1 MVSEK
6 PEPSSS
12 TKAPPRSG
20 ITPGLHPASSFAS
33 LRQANSHSLATPLSA
48 SVDKTSAFAE
58 TGEVQS
64 GRALSVGR
72 RARDDWIVSGQEKA
86 LASDP
91 KFRKY
96 ANLLERTLLSID
108 QVNEWADFI
117 TFLAKLLKTLQSY
130 PQFSIIPHK
139 LIVAKRLS
147 QCLNPALPQGVHQRA
162 LDVYAYI
169 LATIGQDGLRRDLQ
183 VWSTGLFPFF
193 QYAATAVRP
202 IVLGLFEKFYLPLT
216 AELRPAIKAFIL
228 ALLPGLE
235 EETGEHFERVCTLL
249 DRLSSAISLSFFL
262 QNLWLVL
269 ITGPGYRIAAI
280 NFLNR
285 RMPPLNPQETI
296 VPIVGQDVGLM
307 IRGYS
312 AALEDGNI
320 LVQRGI
326 LDLLLANLKLDSYGF
341 SCDTRHRDKLL
352 VTRAAL
358 GVVLRRDLSLSRRL
372 YTWLMGPASTS
383 EENSTYQS
391 QYFEEHGLNLVV
403 ESLRQDMMADH
414 VNAVVERQRPF
425 KVFIA
430 LLDKWEIGGPLS
442 RALALDAFRAFRV
455 LLKPEDTQDELLLTA
470 NMMFDSLDPF
480 TTWRSIFESISQYA
494 SPDKE
499 PDDCLALIKFILS
512 TFRLHDEELLRV
524 HIPLMATALVSIV
537 DQTILKY
544 PDFSPLRA
552 QEMLEVA
559 TSLLQDLPNNFFDLD
574 SSSSVGQPVDS
585 PSGLDLAR
593 RIYSAASLK
602 LVNPE
607 DMSCLRDSNLCS
619 NTFAAILRVI
629 ERFAFGTPTAANY
642 QVLSASLTCVE
653 TLINSLPTS
662 LGRIPVDW
670 TPSTFT
676 DSLLSQLKNVDLN
689 AAGFAIFEKAV
700 KVMLGLA
707 GAGRIQPPLIL
718 DNQNLLSTLV
728 IKLLDFLEGNT
739 APFFLQAVKLI
750 WELQKISQ
758 FRHVE
763 TIIAS
768 RLTSE
773 NPRVR
778 VSAFEAFGNLWR
790 HTEDAQLP
798 GNCLRIPMLLVLDS
812 LKSNDL
818 TNRRCGEAWMRCSLK
833 SYLRV
838 LDPLF
843 QILLSTE
850 IKRKPFKQQ
859 LEDHSTSTYHYI
871 YPFDQAIVH
880 HTLECVLTLARFG
893 GQGFTRIAKT
903 CFVKHSHDPLV
914 RQLLPPAGLESASY
928 LDALVKIMLLFI
940 NSDPHP
946 KLTLAMSA
954 HNQQIHATTADLLQM
969 LVSRGDIPPADIGT
983 IEETLSFRLLILI
996 RNRDYN
1002 LQNKLLHALHATI
1015 SVGISTPQS
1024 RHSISTEVA
1033 TIKDKPESESPTVNQ
1048 LFTILVGDGIT
1059 KQANTAIVHHWID
1072 FLLMTVPQIRRS
1084 LDEVVKPLIDRLVYR
1099 LRLLV
1104 LDLEKT
1110 YHANPEQHLESD
1122 FTDSD
1127 FSVFVNALERLM
1139 VVSIEGEGV
1148 SIGTAEA
1155 NSAKNSNERSLP
1167 SESTGGLFA
1176 GVFNVLGSSET
1187 AANLHQDRPKTEFQV
1202 RLGNVVRILMKAWD
1216 VSLQVG
1222 DEKELESSSSK
1233 LYFSV
1238 RIKMRARKAF
1248 ERLYKSV
1255 PTDVIVAIVDYWHSD
1270 VESKLP
1276 NLSEDNLFLLLDHLA
1291 PSAQTIVSML
1301 YERLASYGHL
1311 AGSERGRAIASSC
1324 FLSEN
1329 VLFSFLESYI
1339 SRLEG
1344 PIAVQMWNS
1353 SWNFARD
1360 VLTNSAVNK
1369 NQLFP
1374 TLKCFTLL
1382 AEKISQT
1389 SALEDR
1395 RMRRDL
1401 QDTFVKLCDAVIQT
1415 AGKHLDQMKGK
1426 PDHNGDHPAIS
1437 LEKEPPPSPL
1447 ATSTTLTDE
1456 RKPSDFDKPVTGP
1469 EAALFLSEKALPSC
1483 RRLLIES
1490 DRLQAVCTNIM
1501 YYLVNPAFKARIRS
1515 PELDVTVLGL
1525 LVEMTKYPAANKA
1538 WRTYVAD
1545 NLSDPKF
1552 FNHSPELGRRWKPII
1567 QALFNTDKERFTE
1580 MLSRLSTVPSANI
1593 FTNKE
1598 AEMITRSLSLR
1609 RITYAIYAAEYNRFL
1624 VHLPSIQE
1632 KVVDLLRSSVG
1643 EIVHAEV
1650 YICMRVLLC
1659 RIANQHLGS
1668 FWPVILT
1675 ELTRFFEGI
1684 IESIPDSPNVLALA
1698 LSASKFLDLLLV
1710 LQTEDF
1716 QIHQWMF
1723 ITDTIDAMYP
1733 PDSWFPHAII
1743 DRIAEGLREALANQL
1758 TDGRRESPSPPLVSS
1773 PQLARLMT
1781 PSLSRDSSFSVRP
1794 PNTPRDY
1801 FSQPQGSSQGTTIGR
1816 KPLLNKIK
1824 KIDTIRPLERFFS
1837 KISLMNYEACYAGG
1851 GVDWDSVELDL
1862 ECDLFDGKDNTFS

>member
-1 MVSEK
+1 MVSDK
-6 PEPSSS
+6 PDSASS
-12 TKAPPRSG
+12 TKAPHRSG
-20 ITPGLHPASSFAS
+20 ISPGLHPASSFAS
-33 LRQANSHSLATPLSA
+33 LRQANTATPLSA

-96 ANLLERTLLSID
+96 ASLLERTLLSID

-130 PQFSIIPHK
+130 PQYSIIPHK

-202 IVLGLFEKFYLPLT
+202 IVLGLFEKFYLPLK

-235 EETGEHFERVCTLL
+235 EETGEHFERVCSLL

-269 ITGPGYRIAAI
+269 ITGPGYRIPAI
-280 NFLNR
+280 NFLSR
-285 RMPPLNPQETI
+285 RMPSLNSQETI

-307 IRGYS
+307 IRAYS

-352 VTRAAL
+352 LTRAAL

-372 YTWLMGPASTS
+372 YNWLMGPPPTTEDNAINQS
-383 EENSTYQS
+383 EYFQ
-391 QYFEEHGLNLVV
+391 QYGLNLVV
-403 ESLRQDMMADH
+403 ESLRQDMMANH
-414 VNAVVERQRPF
+414 VSAVVERQRPF

-442 RALALDAFRAFRV
+442 RSLALDAFRALQV
-455 LLKPEDTQDELLLTA
+455 VLKPEDTQDELLLTA

-480 TTWRSIFESISQYA
+480 TTWRSIFESISKYTA
-494 SPDKE
+494 PTKE
-499 PDDCLALIKFILS
+499 YDNCLALIKFILA

-524 HIPLMATALVSIV
+524 HIPLMATALVCIV
-537 DQTILKY
+537 DQYIHTDS
-544 PDFSPLRA
+544 DFSPARA
-552 QEMLEVA
+552 QEILEVA
-559 TSLLQDLPNNFFDLD
+559 TILLQDLPSNFFDLD
-574 SSSSVGQPVDS
+574 SQPRASQPVDN

-593 RIYSAASLK
+593 RFYSSESLK
-602 LVNPE
+602 LVNSE
-607 DMSCLRDSNLCS
+607 DMSRLRDFNLCS
-619 NTFAAILRVI
+619 STFAAILRVI
-629 ERFAFGTPTAANY
+629 GRFASGEPTLANS

-653 TLINSLPTS
+653 TLINSIPAS
-662 LGRIPVDW
+662 PGRIIVDW
-670 TPSTFT
+670 TPSSFT
-676 DSLLSQLKNVDLN
+676 ESLLSQLRKVDLN
-689 AAGFAIFEKAV
+689 AVGFALFEKGV

-707 GAGRIQPPLIL
+707 AASRIQPPLIL
-718 DNQNLLSTLV
+718 DDQNLLSTLV
-728 IKLLDFLEGNT
+728 IKLLNFLEGHT

-750 WELQKISQ
+750 WELQKTSQ

-773 NPRVR
+773 NPHVR

-812 LKSNDL
+812 LKSNNL

-843 QILLSTE
+843 RILLSTD
-850 IKRKPFKQQ
+850 IKRKSFNQQ
-859 LEDHSTSTYHYI
+859 LGGHSTSTYQYI

-880 HTLECVLTLARFG
+880 HALECVLTLARFG

-928 LDALVKIMLLFI
+928 LDAMIKIMLLFI

-954 HNQQIHATTADLLQM
+954 QNQQIHATTADLLQM
-969 LVSRGDIPPADIGT
+969 LASRGDIPSADLGS
-983 IEETLSFRLLILI
+983 IEQTLSFRLLLLI
-996 RNRDYN
+996 KNRDYN

-1015 SVGISTPQS
+1015 SIGTSTPQS
-1024 RHSISTEVA
+1024 RASVSPEA
-1033 TIKDKPESESPTVNQ
+1033 TTSKDKPESENPNVNQ
-1048 LFTILVGDGIT
+1048 LFTTLVGDGIT
-1059 KQANTAIVHHWID
+1059 NQTNTAIVHHWID

-1084 LDEVVKPLIDRLVYR
+1084 LDEVVKPLIDRLVQR

-1104 LDLEKT
+1104 SDLEKT
-1110 YHANPEQHLESD
+1110 YQANPEQNFESD

-1139 VVSIEGEGV
+1139 VVSIEGEGASV
-1148 SIGTAEA
+1148 GTAEA
-1155 NSAKNSNERSLP
+1155 SSAKNNNERPLP
-1167 SESTGGLFA
+1167 SESAGGLFA
-1176 GVFNVLGSSET
+1176 GVFNVLGSSEI
-1187 AANLHQDRPKTEFQV
+1187 AANLPQDRPKTEFQL

-1216 VSLQVG
+1216 ISLQVG
-1222 DEKELESSSSK
+1222 DEKEPESSSSR
-1233 LYFSV
+1233 LYFSA
-1238 RIKMRARKAF
+1238 RIKLRARKAF
-1248 ERLYKSV
+1248 ERLYKAV
-1255 PTDVIVAIVDYWHSD
+1255 PNDVIVALVDYWQSD
-1270 VESKLP
+1270 IESKSP
-1276 NLSEDNLFLLLDHLA
+1276 NLSEDNLFLLLDHLS

-1311 AGSERGRAIASSC
+1311 AGTEKGRAIASTC

-1329 VLFSFLESYI
+1329 VLFGFLESYI

-1360 VLTNSAVNK
+1360 VLAGSTVNK

-1401 QDTFVKLCDAVIQT
+1401 QDTFVKLCDVVIHT
-1415 AGKHLDQMKGK
+1415 AGKHLDQNKGRL
-1426 PDHNGDHPAIS
+1426 DHNSLIS
-1437 LEKEPPPSPL
+1437 LEKEPPSSPL
-1447 ATSTTLTDE
+1447 AVSTTFTDE
-1456 RKPSDFDKPVTGP
+1456 RKPNDSEKPVTGI
-1469 EAALFLSEKALPSC
+1469 ETALFLSEKALPSC

-1501 YYLVNPAFKARIRS
+1501 YYLVTPAFKARIRS
-1515 PELDVTVLGL
+1515 PELDVTIMSL

-1538 WRTYVAD
+1538 WRTYVVD
-1545 NLSDPKF
+1545 SLSDAKF
-1552 FNHSPELGRRWKPII
+1552 FNQSPELGRRWRPII

-1684 IESIPDSPNVLALA
+1684 IESIPDSPNLLALA

-1733 PDSWFPHAII
+1733 PDSWFPSAII

-1758 TDGRRESPSPPLVSS
+1758 SDSRRDSPSPPLLASS
-1773 PQLARLMT
+1773 PQLGRQIT
-1781 PSLSRDSSFSVRP
+1781 PSLSRASSFSFRP
-1794 PNTPRDY
+1794 PNPLRDFY
-1801 FSQPQGSSQGTTIGR
+1801 PPPQGSTSQGVVTMGR
-1816 KPLLNKIK
+1816 KPLLNKIH
-1824 KIDTIRPLERFFS
+1824 KIDSIRPLERFFS
-1837 KISLMNYEACYAGG
+1837 KISVMNYEACYAGG
-1851 GVDWDSVELDL
+1851 GVDWDAVELDL
-1862 ECDLFDGKDNTFS
+1862 ECDLFDGKEHTAFP

>member
-1 MVSEK
+1 MVPDK
-6 PEPSSS
+6 PDSLSAAKIPH
-12 TKAPPRSG
+12 RSG
-20 ITPGLHPASSFAS
+20 ISPGLHPTSSFAS
-33 LRQANSHSLATPLSA
+33 LRQANTHSHASPLSA

-58 TGEVQS
+58 AGEVQS

-86 LASDP
+86 LASDS

-96 ANLLERTLLSID
+96 ASLLERTLLSID

-130 PQFSIIPHK
+130 PQYSIIPHK

-169 LATIGQDGLRRDLQ
+169 LTTIGQDGLRRDLQ
-183 VWSTGLFPFF
+183 VWSAGLFPFF

-202 IVLGLFEKFYLPLT
+202 IVLGLFEKFYLPLK
-216 AELRPAIKAFIL
+216 ADLRPSMKAFIL

-235 EETGEHFERVCTLL
+235 EETGEHFDRVCSLL
-249 DRLSSAISLSFFL
+249 DQLSSAISLSFFL
-262 QNLWLVL
+262 QNIWLIL
-269 ITGPGYRIAAI
+269 ITGPGYRIPAI
-280 NFLNR
+280 NFLSR

-326 LDLLLANLKLDSYGF
+326 LDLLLSNLKLDSFGF
-341 SCDTRHRDKLL
+341 RCDTRHRDKLL
-352 VTRAAL
+352 LARAAL

-372 YTWLMGPASTS
+372 YTWLMGPPPTAEDCSI
-383 EENSTYQS
+383 NQS
-391 QYFEEHGLNLVV
+391 KHFQEHGLDLVV
-403 ESLRQDMMADH
+403 ESLRQDMMADC
-414 VNAVVERQRPF
+414 VNAIVERQRPF

-442 RALALDAFRAFRV
+442 RALALDAFRALQV
-455 LLKPEDTQDELLLTA
+455 VLKPEDTQDELLLTA

-480 TTWRSIFESISQYA
+480 TTWKSIFESVTQYA
-494 SPDKE
+494 DPTKE
-499 PDDCLALIKFILS
+499 SNNCLALIKFILA

-524 HIPLMATALVSIV
+524 HVPLMATALVCIV
-537 DQTILKY
+537 DESTQTY
-544 PDFSPLRA
+544 PNFPATRS
-552 QEMLEVA
+552 QEILEVA
-559 TSLLQDLPNNFFDLD
+559 TALLQDLPKNFFDLD
-574 SSSSVGQPVDS
+574 SSVVGPPVNQT
-585 PSGLDLAR
+585 SGLDLAR
-593 RIYSAASLK
+593 RVYSAESLK
-602 LVNPE
+602 LVNPD
-607 DMSCLRDSNLCS
+607 DMSRLQDSNLCS
-619 NTFAAILRVI
+619 STFSAILRVTG
-629 ERFAFGTPTAANY
+629 RFASGEPTPANH
-642 QVLSASLTCVE
+642 QVLSASLTCIE
-653 TLINSLPTS
+653 TLINSIPTALS
-662 LGRIPVDW
+662 RMTVDW
-670 TPSTFT
+670 TPLSFNE
-676 DSLLSQLKNVDLN
+676 SLLSQLTKVPLN
-689 AAGFAIFEKAV
+689 AAGFALFEKTV
-700 KVMLGLA
+700 MVMLGLA
-707 GAGRIQPPLIL
+707 GASRVEPPLIL
-718 DNQNLLSTLV
+718 DNQKLLSTLV
-728 IKLLDFLEGNT
+728 IKLLDFLEGHT
-739 APFFLQAVKLI
+739 APFFLQAVTLI
-750 WELQKISQ
+750 WELQRISQ

-773 NPRVR
+773 DPRVR

-790 HTEDAQLP
+790 HTEDVQLP
-798 GNCLRIPMLLVLDS
+798 GNCLRMPMLLVLDS
-812 LKSNDL
+812 LKSDDL

-843 QILLSTE
+843 RILLSSE

-859 LEDHSTSTYHYI
+859 LGDQSTSVYHYI
-871 YPFDQAIVH
+871 YPFDQAVVH

-903 CFVKHSHDPLV
+903 CFMKHSHDPLV
-914 RQLLPPAGLESASY
+914 RQLLPSAGLKSASY
-928 LDALVKIMLLFI
+928 LDALIKIMLLFI

-946 KLTLAMSA
+946 KLTLAMTSY
-954 HNQQIHATTADLLQM
+954 NQQIHATTADLLQM
-969 LVSRGDIPPADIGT
+969 LVSRGDIPSADLGS
-983 IEETLSFRLLILI
+983 IEQTLSFRLLFLI

-1015 SVGISTPQS
+1015 SVGTSAPQP
-1024 RHSISTEVA
+1024 RHSTSLDASTF
-1033 TIKDKPESESPTVNQ
+1033 KDKSDSSNSTVSQ
-1048 LFTILVGDGIT
+1048 LFATVVGDGIT
-1059 KQANTAIVHHWID
+1059 TQANTAIVHHWID

-1084 LDEVVKPLIDRLVYR
+1084 LEEVVKPLIDRLVSR

-1110 YHANPEQHLESD
+1110 YQKNAEQVSQSD

-1139 VVSIEGEGV
+1139 IVSIEGEGV
-1148 SIGTAEA
+1148 PSGTTEPSSGKIL
-1155 NSAKNSNERSLP
+1155 NDRSLP
-1167 SESTGGLFA
+1167 PESSGGLFA
-1176 GVFNVLGSSET
+1176 GVFGVLGSSEIAT
-1187 AANLHQDRPKTEFQV
+1187 NLPQDRPRTEFQL
-1202 RLGNVVRILMKAWD
+1202 RLGSVVWILMKAWD
-1216 VSLQVG
+1216 VSLQIG
-1222 DEKELESSSSK
+1222 DEKEPESSSSK

-1238 RIKMRARKAF
+1238 RIKSRARKAF
-1248 ERLYKSV
+1248 ERLYKAV
-1255 PTDVIVAIVDYWHSD
+1255 PNDVIVAIVDHWQSE
-1270 VESKLP
+1270 VESKSP

-1301 YERLASYGHL
+1301 YERLSSYGHL
-1311 AGSERGRAIASSC
+1311 AGTDKGRAIASTC

-1353 SWNFARD
+1353 SWTFARD
-1360 VLTNSAVNK
+1360 VLATSTVNK

-1401 QDTFVKLCDAVIQT
+1401 QDTFVKLCDVVIQT
-1415 AGKHLDQMKGK
+1415 AGKHLDQQKGK
-1426 PDHNGDHPAIS
+1426 SDFNAGDHPTIS
-1437 LEKEPPPSPL
+1437 LEKESLDSPL
-1447 ATSTTLTDE
+1447 VASTTLTDE
-1456 RKPSDFDKPVTGP
+1456 RKPGDSDKPVTGS

-1483 RRLLIES
+1483 RRFLIES

-1501 YYLVNPAFKARIRS
+1501 YYLVTPAFKARIRS
-1515 PELDVTVLGL
+1515 PELDDTILSL
-1525 LVEMTKYPAANKA
+1525 LVEVTKHPAANKA

-1545 NLSDPKF
+1545 SLSEPKF

-1580 MLSRLSTVPSANI
+1580 MLGRLSTVPSANI

-1598 AEMITRSLSLR
+1598 AEMITRSMSLR

-1675 ELTRFFEGI
+1675 ELTRFFEGM
-1684 IESIPDSPNVLALA
+1684 IESIPDSSNVLALA

-1758 TDGRRESPSPPLVSS
+1758 SDGRMETPSPPPQSS
-1773 PQLARLMT
+1773 PPVAKSMT
-1781 PSLSRDSSFSVRP
+1781 PSLSRNSSFSFRP
-1794 PNTPRDY
+1794 HTAPRG
-1801 FSQPQGSSQGTTIGR
+1801 STQPTHTTSGVSIGR

-1824 KIDTIRPLERFFS
+1824 KIENIRPLERFFS
-1837 KISLMNYEACYAGG
+1837 KISLVNYEACYAGG

-1862 ECDLFDGKDNTFS
+1862 ECDLFEGKDNALP

>member
-1 MVSEK
+1 MVPGK
-6 PEPSSS
+6 PESSSS
-12 TKAPPRSG
+12 TKIPTRSG
-20 ITPGLHPASSFAS
+20 ISPGLHPASSFAS
-33 LRQANSHSLATPLSA
+33 LRQANTHSHASPLSA

-72 RARDDWIVSGQEKA
+72 RARDDWIVNGQEKA
-86 LASDP
+86 LASDS

-96 ANLLERTLLSID
+96 ASLLERTLLSID

-130 PQFSIIPHK
+130 PQYSIIPHK

-162 LDVYAYI
+162 LDVYVYI
-169 LATIGQDGLRRDLQ
+169 LTTIGLDGLRRDLQ
-183 VWSTGLFPFF
+183 VWSAGLFPFF

-202 IVLGLFEKFYLPLT
+202 IVLGLFEKFYLPLK
-216 AELRPAIKAFIL
+216 ADLRPSMKAFIL

-235 EETGEHFERVCTLL
+235 EETGEHFDRVCSLL
-249 DRLSSAISLSFFL
+249 DQLSSAISLSFFL
-262 QNLWLVL
+262 QNVWLIL
-269 ITGPGYRIAAI
+269 ISGPGYRIPAI
-280 NFLNR
+280 NFLSR
-285 RMPPLNPQETI
+285 RMPPLLPQETI

-307 IRGYS
+307 IRGHS

-326 LDLLLANLKLDSYGF
+326 LDLLLANLKLDSQGF
-341 SCDTRHRDKLL
+341 CCDTRHRDRLL
-352 VTRAAL
+352 LTRAAL

-372 YTWLMGPASTS
+372 YTWLMGPPPTAEDGTI
-383 EENSTYQS
+383 NQS
-391 QYFEEHGLNLVV
+391 KYFQEHGLDLVV
-403 ESLRQDMMADH
+403 ESLRQDMMADY

-442 RALALDAFRAFRV
+442 RALALDAFKALQV
-455 LLKPEDTQDELLLTA
+455 VLKPEDTQDELLLTA

-480 TTWRSIFESISQYA
+480 TTWKSIFESISQYA
-494 SPDKE
+494 DPAKE
-499 PDDCLALIKFILS
+499 PDQVDLIKFILA

-524 HIPLMATALVSIV
+524 HIPLLATALVCVV
-537 DQTILKY
+537 DEATQAH
-544 PDFSPLRA
+544 PDFSLQRS
-552 QEMLEVA
+552 QEILEVA
-559 TSLLQDLPNNFFDLD
+559 TTLFQDLPNNVFDLN
-574 SSSSVGQPVDS
+574 S
-585 PSGLDLAR
+585 PSTSPPMNNTSGLDLAR
-593 RIYSAASLK
+593 RFYSAESLK

-607 DMSCLRDSNLCS
+607 DMSRLRDSNLCS
-619 NTFAAILRVI
+619 STFAAILRVI
-629 ERFAFGTPTAANY
+629 ERFASGEPTPANY
-642 QVLSASLTCVE
+642 QVLSASLTCLD
-653 TLINSLPTS
+653 TLISSLPTS
-662 LGRIPVDW
+662 LDQITVDW
-670 TPSTFT
+670 TPLSFT
-676 DSLLSQLKNVDLN
+676 ESLLSQLRRVNLN
-689 AAGFAIFEKAV
+689 AAGFALFEKSV

-707 GAGRIQPPLIL
+707 GASRIQPRLLL
-718 DNQNLLSTLV
+718 DDQTLLSTLV
-728 IKLLDFLEGNT
+728 VKLLDFLEGHT
-739 APFFLQAVKLI
+739 APFFLQAIKLI

-773 NPRVR
+773 NPSVR

-790 HTEDAQLP
+790 HSEDAQLP

-843 QILLSTE
+843 RILLSTE

-859 LEDHSTSTYHYI
+859 LGDHSTSMHHYI
-871 YPFDQAIVH
+871 YPFDQAVVH
-880 HTLECVLTLARFG
+880 HALECVLTLARFG

-903 CFVKHSHDPLV
+903 CYMKHSHDPSV
-914 RQLLPPAGLESASY
+914 RQLLPSAGLESASY
-928 LDALVKIMLLFI
+928 LDALIKIMLLFI

-946 KLTLAMSA
+946 KLLSAMSSR
-954 HNQQIHATTADLLQM
+954 NQHIQATTADLLQM
-969 LVSRGDIPPADIGT
+969 LVSRGDIPSTDLGV
-983 IEETLSFRLLILI
+983 IEETLSFRLLLLI
-996 RNRDYN
+996 RSRDYN

-1015 SVGISTPQS
+1015 SVGTSTPQS
-1024 RHSISTEVA
+1024 RHSISADVVLL
-1033 TIKDKPESESPTVNQ
+1033 KDKPESENPTVNQ

-1059 KQANTAIVHHWID
+1059 NQVNTAIVHHWID

-1084 LDEVVKPLIDRLVYR
+1084 LDEVVKPLIDRLVHR
-1099 LRLLV
+1099 LRMLV

-1110 YHANPEQHLESD
+1110 YQMNGEGNLESD

-1127 FSVFVNALERLM
+1127 FLVFVNALERLM
-1139 VVSIEGEGV
+1139 VVSIEGEGA
-1148 SIGTAEA
+1148 SAGTAEA
-1155 NSAKNSNERSLP
+1155 SSGKSTNERPLP
-1167 SESTGGLFA
+1167 PESTGGLFA
-1176 GVFNVLGSSET
+1176 GVFNVLGSSEIST
-1187 AANLHQDRPKTEFQV
+1187 NFPLEQPKTEFQL
-1202 RLGNVVRILMKAWD
+1202 RLGNVVWILMKAWD
-1216 VSLQVG
+1216 VSLQIG
-1222 DEKELESSSSK
+1222 DEKEPESSNSK

-1238 RIKMRARKAF
+1238 RIKLRARKAF
-1248 ERLYKSV
+1248 ERLYKAV
-1255 PTDVIVAIVDYWHSD
+1255 PNDVIVAIVDYWHSE
-1270 VESKLP
+1270 VESKSP
-1276 NLSEDNLFLLLDHLA
+1276 NMSEDNMFLLLDHLA

-1301 YERLASYGHL
+1301 YEKLASYGHL
-1311 AGSERGRAIASSC
+1311 AGTDKGRAIASTC

-1329 VLFSFLESYI
+1329 IMFSFLESYI

-1353 SWNFARD
+1353 SWSFARD
-1360 VLTNSAVNK
+1360 VLANSTVNK

-1374 TLKCFTLL
+1374 TLKCFTIL

-1401 QDTFVKLCDAVIQT
+1401 QDTFVKLCEVVIQT
-1415 AGKHLDQMKGK
+1415 AGKYLDQLKGK
-1426 PDHNGDHPAIS
+1426 PDFNGDQPTIS
-1437 LEKEPPPSPL
+1437 LEKEPPASPL
-1447 ATSTTLTDE
+1447 VASTTLTDE
-1456 RKPSDFDKPVTGP
+1456 RKASDSEKPVTGA

-1483 RRLLIES
+1483 RRFLIES

-1501 YYLVNPAFKARIRS
+1501 YYLVTPAFKVRIRS
-1515 PELDVTVLGL
+1515 SELDVTILNL
-1525 LVEMTKYPAANKA
+1525 LVEMTKHPAANRA
-1538 WRTYVAD
+1538 WRAYVAD
-1545 NLSDPKF
+1545 SLSDPKF
-1552 FNHSPELGRRWKPII
+1552 FNNSPELGRRWRPII

-1598 AEMITRSLSLR
+1598 AEMVTRSMSLR

-1684 IESIPDSPNVLALA
+1684 VESVPDSPNMLALA

-1733 PDSWFPHAII
+1733 PDSWYPHAII
-1743 DRIAEGLREALANQL
+1743 DRIAEGLRESLANQL
-1758 TDGRRESPSPPLVSS
+1758 SDGRRDSPSPPPLSS
-1773 PQLARLMT
+1773 PRFVRLMT
-1781 PSLSRDSSFSVRP
+1781 PSLSRNSSFSVRP
-1794 PNTPRDY
+1794 PNTPRD
-1801 FSQPQGSSQGTTIGR
+1801 FISPHGSQNDGR
-1816 KPLLNKIK
+1816 KPLLNRIK
-1824 KIDTIRPLERFFS
+1824 KIENIRPLERFFS
-1837 KISLMNYEACYAGG
+1837 KISMMNYEACYAGG

-1862 ECDLFDGKDNTFS
+1862 ECDLFDGKDHLFT

>member
-1 MVSEK
+1 MVPDK
-6 PEPSSS
+6 PESSSS
-12 TKAPPRSG
+12 TKAPLRSG
-20 ITPGLHPASSFAS
+20 ISPGLHPAPSFAS
-33 LRQANSHSLATPLSA
+33 LRQANTHSLASPLSA

-72 RARDDWIVSGQEKA
+72 RARDDWIVNGQEKA

-96 ANLLERTLLSID
+96 ASLLERTLLSID

-130 PQFSIIPHK
+130 PQYSIIPHK

-162 LDVYAYI
+162 LDVYVYI
-169 LATIGQDGLRRDLQ
+169 LTTIGLDGLRRDLQ

-202 IVLGLFEKFYLPLT
+202 IVLGLFEKFYLPLK
-216 AELRPAIKAFIL
+216 ADLRPSIKAFIL

-235 EETGEHFERVCTLL
+235 EETGEHFDRVCSLL
-249 DRLSSAISLSFFL
+249 DQLSSAISLSFFL

-269 ITGPGYRIAAI
+269 ITGPGYRIPAI
-280 NFLNR
+280 NFLSR
-285 RMPPLNPQETI
+285 RMPPLKPQETI

-326 LDLLLANLKLDSYGF
+326 LDLLLSNLKLDSFGF
-341 SCDTRHRDKLL
+341 CCDTRHRDRLL
-352 VTRAAL
+352 LTRAAL

-372 YTWLMGPASTS
+372 YTWLMGPLPTA
-383 EENSTYQS
+383 EDNSINQS
-391 QYFEEHGLNLVV
+391 KYFEEHGLDLVV
-403 ESLRQDMMADH
+403 ESLRQDMMADY

-442 RALALDAFRAFRV
+442 RALALDAFRALQV
-455 LLKPEDTQDELLLTA
+455 VLKPEDTQDELLLTA

-480 TTWRSIFESISQYA
+480 TTWKSIFESISQYA
-494 SPDKE
+494 DPTKE
-499 PDDCLALIKFILS
+499 SDNCLALIKFILG

-524 HIPLMATALVSIV
+524 HIPLLATALVCIV
-537 DQTILKY
+537 DQSSHAY
-544 PDFSPLRA
+544 PDFSLIRS
-552 QEMLEVA
+552 QEILEVA
-559 TSLLQDLPNNFFDLD
+559 TTLFQDLPNNFFDLD
-574 SSSSVGQPVDS
+574 NLSAS
-585 PSGLDLAR
+585 PPMSQLSGLDLAR
-593 RIYSAASLK
+593 RFYSADSLK

-607 DMSCLRDSNLCS
+607 DMSRLRNSNLCS
-619 NTFAAILRVI
+619 STFAALLRVI
-629 ERFAFGTPTAANY
+629 GRFAGGEATPANY
-642 QVLSASLTCVE
+642 QVLSASLTCLD
-653 TLINSLPTS
+653 TMINSLPTS
-662 LGRIPVDW
+662 LDQITVAW
-670 TPSTFT
+670 TPLSFT
-676 DSLLSQLKNVDLN
+676 ESLLSQLRKVDLN
-689 AAGFAIFEKAV
+689 AAGFALFEKSV

-707 GAGRIQPPLIL
+707 GPSRIQPPLIL
-718 DNQNLLSTLV
+718 DDQNLLSTLV
-728 IKLLDFLEGNT
+728 VKLLDFLEGHT

-750 WELQKISQ
+750 WELQKSSQ

-763 TIIAS
+763 TIISS

-773 NPRVR
+773 DPRVR

-790 HTEDAQLP
+790 HT
-798 GNCLRIPMLLVLDS
+798 VLDS

-843 QILLSTE
+843 RILLSTE
-850 IKRKPFKQQ
+850 IQRKPSKQQ
-859 LEDHSTSTYHYI
+859 LGDHSTSIYHYI

-903 CFVKHSHDPLV
+903 CYMKHSHDPLV
-914 RQLLPPAGLESASY
+914 RQLLPAGISKSAPFELCPLANCIY
-928 LDALVKIMLLFI
+928 LVSGFGVSFLPGCSHQDNANVGPRTLLSTYMVANPFEFCTRFI

-946 KLTLAMSA
+946 KLTLAMTS

-969 LVSRGDIPPADIGT
+969 LVSRGDIPPADLGL
-983 IEETLSFRLLILI
+983 IEETLSFRLLLLI

-1015 SVGISTPQS
+1015 SVVTPTPQS
-1024 RHSISTEVA
+1024 RHSISPDA
-1033 TIKDKPESESPTVNQ
+1033 TTSKDKPESENPTVNQ

-1059 KQANTAIVHHWID
+1059 TQANTAIVHHWID

-1084 LDEVVKPLIDRLVYR
+1084 LDEVVKPLIDRLVHR

-1104 LDLEKT
+1104 LELEKT
-1110 YHANPEQHLESD
+1110 YQMNVEHNLESD

-1139 VVSIEGEGV
+1139 VVSIEGEGG
-1148 SIGTAEA
+1148 SAGTTEA
-1155 NSAKNSNERSLP
+1155 SVGKSTNERPLP
-1167 SESTGGLFA
+1167 SESAGGLFA
-1176 GVFNVLGSSET
+1176 GVFNVLGSSEIST
-1187 AANLHQDRPKTEFQV
+1187 NLPQERPKTEFQL
-1202 RLGNVVRILMKAWD
+1202 RLGNVVWILMKAWD
-1216 VSLQVG
+1216 VSLQIG
-1222 DEKELESSSSK
+1222 DEKEPESSNSK

-1238 RIKMRARKAF
+1238 RIKLRARKAF
-1248 ERLYKSV
+1248 ERLYKAV
-1255 PTDVIVAIVDYWHSD
+1255 PNDVIVAIVDYWHSE
-1270 VESKLP
+1270 VESKSP
-1276 NLSEDNLFLLLDHLA
+1276 NLSEDNMFLLLDHLA

-1311 AGSERGRAIASSC
+1311 AGTDKGRATASTC

-1353 SWNFARD
+1353 SWSFARD
-1360 VLTNSAVNK
+1360 VLANSTVNK

-1374 TLKCFTLL
+1374 TLKCFTIL

-1426 PDHNGDHPAIS
+1426 PDYNGDHPTVS
-1437 LEKEPPPSPL
+1437 VEKEPPASPL
-1447 ATSTTLTDE
+1447 VASTTLTDQT
-1456 RKPSDFDKPVTGP
+1456 KTGDSDKPVTGA

-1483 RRLLIES
+1483 RRFLIES

-1501 YYLVNPAFKARIRS
+1501 YYLVTPAFKARIRS
-1515 PELDVTVLGL
+1515 PELDVTILSL
-1525 LVEMTKYPAANKA
+1525 LVEMTKHPAANRA
-1538 WRTYVAD
+1538 WRTYVVD
-1545 NLSDPKF
+1545 SLSDTKF
-1552 FNHSPELGRRWKPII
+1552 FGNSPELGRRWRPII

-1598 AEMITRSLSLR
+1598 AEMITRSMSLR

-1650 YICMRVLLC
+1650 RQV
-1659 RIANQHLGS
+1659 
-1668 FWPVILT
+1668 V
-1675 ELTRFFEGI
+1675 
-1684 IESIPDSPNVLALA
+1684 
-1698 LSASKFLDLLLV
+1698 
-1710 LQTEDF
+1710 F
-1716 QIHQWMF
+1716 QS
-1723 ITDTIDAMYP
+1723 D
-1733 PDSWFPHAII
+1733 
-1743 DRIAEGLREALANQL
+1743 
-1758 TDGRRESPSPPLVSS
+1758 VS
-1773 PQLARLMT
+1773 T
-1781 PSLSRDSSFSVRP
+1781 
-1794 PNTPRDY
+1794 Y
-1801 FSQPQGSSQGTTIGR
+1801 FSWRLI
-1816 KPLLNKIK
+1816 
-1824 KIDTIRPLERFFS
+1824 
-1837 KISLMNYEACYAGG
+1837 
-1851 GVDWDSVELDL
+1851 
-1862 ECDLFDGKDNTFS
+1862 